1 MPPSRTR
8 LPRVCG
14 GGRSI
19 ARVRSPTVV
28 RRSPKPSAGQEM
40 GFLSADKSSRSRAAA
55 VGDVDDD
62 DIEGFG
68 NNNNSSSS
76 NKVMV
81 VVDSSVEA
89 KAALEWAL
97 SHTLQTHDSLILL
110 FVAKPPP
117 PSSNNR
123 RQSTV
128 HSNVELLYSM
138 KNLCQRKRPGV
149 QVEVIIRE
157 GENRGPI
164 IVEEAKRQRVSL
176 LVLGHRK
183 QRVMWRLI
191 HRLKSRVGGR
201 RGGGEAAAVKY
212 CIHNSSC
219 MTIAVRRQGK
229 KLGGYLITTK
239 RHNNFWLL
247 A

>member
-8 LPRVCG
+8 LPRVC

-40 GFLSADKSSRSRAAA
+40 GFLSADKSSRAAA

-68 NNNNSSSS
+68 NNNSSSS

-110 FVAKPPP
+110 FVAKPT

-191 HRLKSRVGGR
+191 SRLKSRVGGR
-201 RGGGEAAAVKY
+201 RGGGGEAAAVKY